1 METCVGGSRIIG
13 DLNDE
18 NSNIRKFLAAHETMV
33 LDSPKNTHPQV
44 FYYGV
49 SEILA
54 KNDKELLAKNG
65 YKQAISWSEELAL

>member
-1 METCVGGSRIIG
+1 
-13 DLNDE
+13 
-18 NSNIRKFLAAHETMV
+18 MV

-44 FYYGV
+44 FYHGV

-65 YKQAISWSEELAL
+65 YKQAISWSEEIAL

>member
-1 METCVGGSRIIG
+1 MGGSRIIG

-44 FYYGV
+44 FYHGV

-54 KNDKELLAKNG
+54 KNDKELLSQNG
-65 YKQAISWSEELAL
+65 YKQAISWSEEIAL